1 MGYIDLLEK
10 ADVSLDKSL
19 ENFDYQINILYQLQN
34 DMNKHPKKYSIKD
47 VEVIKKMRKQLK
59 NDLIFTK
66 PDDPKYK
73 EMPLNQKH
81 AIPSFNNLEIY
92 LSLLDLDSQEGF
104 SNSKKFYEERISS
117 GIHYINLDFYK
128 LEIDLYQKAFQL

>member
-34 DMNKHPKKYSIKD
+34 DMNMHPLKYSIKD
-47 VEVIKKMRKQLK
+47 TEVIKNMRKQLK

-81 AIPSFNNLEIY
+81 AIPNFNSLEIH
-92 LSLLDLDSQEGF
+92 LSFLDLDSEEGF
-104 SNSKKFYEERISS
+104 SYSKKFYKERISS
-117 GIHYINLDFYK
+117 GVHYIDLNFNNLQ
-128 LEIDLYQKAFQL
+128 INLYQKAFQL